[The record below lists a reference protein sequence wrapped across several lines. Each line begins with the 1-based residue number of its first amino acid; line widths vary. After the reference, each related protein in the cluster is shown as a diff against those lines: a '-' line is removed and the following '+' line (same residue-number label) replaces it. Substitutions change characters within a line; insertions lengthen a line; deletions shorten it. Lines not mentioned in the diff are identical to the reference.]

1 MNEPDLAAL
10 MNETVDVLEDYDP
23 GIIGDWFNRDFVAD
37 LWKASVATLKEEVET
52 EIAESL
58 APVLVRLYVSGYAS
72 GANSQTYD
80 DPTL

>member
-10 MNETVDVLEDYDP
+10 MNETVDVLDDYDA
-23 GIIGDWFNRDFVAD
+23 GIIGDWFHRDFITD
-37 LWKASVATLKEEVET
+37 LWKASVAALEEEIET
-52 EIAESL
+52 NVAESL

>member
-1 MNEPDLAAL
+1 
-10 MNETVDVLEDYDP
+10 MNETIEILEDYDA
-23 GIIGDWFNRDFVAD
+23 GVIGDWFCRDFVAD
-37 LWKASVATLKEEVET
+37 LWEASVATLQTEVET

>member
-10 MNETVDVLEDYDP
+10 MNEVIKIPDGEDA
-23 GIIGDWFNRDFVAD
+23 GIIGDLFDRDFIID
-37 LWKASVATLKEEVET
+37 LWEASVYALKAVVET

-80 DPTL
+80 DPI